1 MSKVKPYKE
10 QVENKQIVGEPV
22 VGYSA
27 AKESADYLPD
37 ELLVGAIKYAQTA
50 REKGRMIPNGEV
62 YGLLTERFGWK

>member
-27 AKESADYLPD
+27 AKESADNLPD
-37 ELLVGAIKYAQTA
+37 ELLVGVINMLKQPV
-50 REKGRMIPNGEV
+50 RKED
-62 YGLLTERFGWK
+62 